1 MSIKDALL
9 TFSDAQ
15 ALTATADSE
24 NTIDLGAG
32 EDAWGS
38 TVTAPEFA
46 QGKPMWL
53 NVVVQTV
60 LASAGKAETL
70 TTTLYT
76 GAKTG
81 TITTAALATAA
92 IAEVSL
98 AAGYCILSVPL
109 PMGLSRYLKLTYTVG
124 TGNFTSG
131 AIDAWIGFEPY
142 KAA

>member
-32 EDAWGS
+32 EDAWGAA
-38 TVTAPEFA
+38 VTAPEFA

-60 LASAGKAETL
+60 LASAGKTATL

-76 GAKTG
+76 GATTG
-81 TITTAALATAA
+81 AITTAALATAA
-92 IAEVSL
+92 IAEASL

-124 TGNFTSG
+124 TEDFTSG
-131 AIDAWIGFEPY
+131 AIDAWIGSEPY